1 MLVLA
6 EGFEPPNSL
15 LENSDAES
23 CRAPRHSQGS
33 GLLANN
39 GVAPFSGSMLV
50 GEIGQRL
57 RDTQETLAVS
67 QCVRALV
74 KLVQPTLDE
83 IA

>member
-1 MLVLA
+1 
-6 EGFEPPNSL
+6 
-15 LENSDAES
+15 
-23 CRAPRHSQGS
+23 
-33 GLLANN
+33 
-39 GVAPFSGSMLV
+39 MLV